1 MLKPKYLLTCLAV
14 SFKSSPDLEKQNSIC
29 PILHRFIVSQVKS
42 GATKRREKAAAREEI
57 AHHPKLTHF
66 LKPLVQTRNVS
77 IPTETETNNSDCH
90 YLNTRVESDRLICES
105 TSNGTTILHNFL
117 SDDPSEWPDNVSDAQ
132 RCDIVKRGF
141 KKIKIDFPYN
151 LERRRFSLNYY
162 NRKMKNGEIFER
174 TWLIYSL
181 NSNKVFC
188 FCCKLFGI
196 SSSPFWQGMNTWEGL
211 SKKLKEHETCS
222 AHFKCFEQWMTLGKG
237 IANQATIDEKQQ
249 KLLHK
254 ERIFWRAVLE
264 RILDI
269 TLFLSARNLAFRGS
283 DTAICSKS
291 NGNFLGVFELQAKDD
306 IVLNELMQRI
316 QDKETKEHYLS
327 NDTQNELIRLLATEI
342 ESKNLSKVKIA
353 KYYSI
358 ILDCTPDVSHKEQM
372 SIILQ
377 SVTCTPGVGIDIYEN
392 FFGYLTVNDTKSGK
406 KLGSKYFRRGQSYDN
421 AANMKV
427 KVKGVQAIFLEM
439 NLKALYVP
447 CANHSLN
454 LVIVDGA
461 LSSIS
466 AISFFGILSKLYTL
480 FLSSPPRWEILKS
493 CVAISVKPQSDT
505 RLEKKRDG
513 ATATEVRSLTEYIR
527 TWPFLLSIIIWYE
540 VLFQINK
547 SRKLLQSS
555 ATSLDILASE
565 INATKAFLYE
575 YRENGFSDARVKA
588 SEIAKVL
595 GIEKVF
601 SMVRS
606 RKKKSIYSY
615 ECADHTWQPE
625 HQYKADFFLPLI
637 DMSIASVKE
646 RFEQISIVTKL
657 YDFLYRSE
665 SLIKAC
671 NENSLSAYCKNLQIK
686 LADIDSEDLESELKR
701 FVVVIKEGKNALL
714 KSAYDFLNYIYKEE
728 LQETYP
734 NLVIALQIIITLP
747 VTVASAEHS
756 FSKST
761 MVDERLSSLAM
772 LSIENEVARTL
783 SYEGII
789 NEFAS
794 MKTPRKSF
802 F

>member
-1 MLKPKYLLTCLAV
+1 
-14 SFKSSPDLEKQNSIC
+14 
-29 PILHRFIVSQVKS
+29 
-42 GATKRREKAAAREEI
+42 
-57 AHHPKLTHF
+57 
-66 LKPLVQTRNVS
+66 
-77 IPTETETNNSDCH
+77 
-90 YLNTRVESDRLICES
+90 
-105 TSNGTTILHNFL
+105 
-117 SDDPSEWPDNVSDAQ
+117 
-132 RCDIVKRGF
+132 
-141 KKIKIDFPYN
+141 
-151 LERRRFSLNYY
+151 
-162 NRKMKNGEIFER
+162 
-174 TWLIYSL
+174 
-181 NSNKVFC
+181 
-188 FCCKLFGI
+188 
-196 SSSPFWQGMNTWEGL
+196 MNTWEGL

-222 AHFKCFEQWMTLGKG
+222 AHFKCFEQWMTLRKD

-283 DTAICSKS
+283 DTAIGSKS
-291 NGNFLGVFELQAKDD
+291 NGNFLGVFELLSKYDT
-306 IVLNELMQRI
+306 VLNKLMQRI
-316 QDKETKEHYLS
+316 QETKEHYLS
-327 NDTQNELIRLLATEI
+327 NDTQNELIRLLAREI
-342 ESKNLSKVKIA
+342 ESKNLSKVKKA

-372 SIILQ
+372 SIILR
-377 SVTCTPGVGIDIYEN
+377 SVTCTPGVGIDISEN
-392 FFGYLTVNDTKSGK
+392 FFGYLTVNDTTGK
-406 KLGSKYFRRGQSYDN
+406 GLFNAFLNQAKNWDLIILDCRGQSYDN
-421 AANMKV
+421 GANMKG
-427 KVKGVQAIFLEM
+427 KVKGVQARFLEM
-439 NLKALYVP
+439 NPMALYVP

-466 AISFFGILSKLYTL
+466 AISFFGVLSRLYTL
-480 FLSSPPRWEILKS
+480 FSSSPPRWEILKS

-505 RLEKKRDG
+505 RWESRINCVKPLRFYLKEILEALEK
-513 ATATEVRSLTEYIR
+513 
-527 TWPFLLSIIIWYE
+527 F
-540 VLFQINK
+540 
-547 SRKLLQSS
+547 KLLQSS
-555 ATSLDILASE
+555 AISLDILASE
-565 INATKAFLYE
+565 IDATKAFLYE
-575 YRENGFSDARVKA
+575 YRKNGFSDARVKT
-588 SEIAKVL
+588 SEIAEVL

-601 SMVRS
+601 SMVCS
-606 RKKKSIYSY
+606 RKKKTIYSY

-637 DMSIASVKE
+637 YMSIASVKE

-686 LADIDSEDLESELKR
+686 FADIDSEDLESELKR
-701 FVVVIKEGKNALL
+701 FVIVIKEEKNALL
-714 KSAYDFLNYIYKEE
+714 KSAYDFLNYIYKEK

-734 NLVIALQIIITLP
+734 NLVFALRIILTLP
-747 VTVASAEHS
+747 VTVASAERS
-756 FSKST
+756 FSKLKLIKTFHRST
-761 MVDERLSSLAM
+761 MADERLSSLAM

-794 MKTPRKSF
+794 MKTRRKPF

>member
-1 MLKPKYLLTCLAV
+1 MECGIKKIRIAV
-14 SFKSSPDLEKQNSIC
+14 SEVAVVFVGEDGVP
-29 PILHRFIVSQVKS
+29 PVSKEVIYPKGHLVTKRSVKS
-42 GATKRREKAAAREEI
+42 GTTKRREKATAREEI
-57 AHHPKLTHF
+57 ANHPKLTHF
-66 LKPLVQTRNVS
+66 LKPLVQTRSVS
-77 IPTETETNNSDCH
+77 IPTETTNNSDCH

-105 TSNGTTILHNFL
+105 TSNAITIPPIFL

-141 KKIKIDFPYN
+141 KKIKIGFPYN

-181 NSNKVFC
+181 NSNIVFC

-196 SSSPFWQGMNTWEGL
+196 TSSPFRQGMNTWEGL

-222 AHFKCFEQWMTLGKG
+222 AHLNRHL
-237 IANQATIDEKQQ
+237 ANQATIDEKQQ

-283 DTAICSKS
+283 DTAIGSKS
-291 NGNFLGVFELQAKDD
+291 NGNFLGVFELLAKYDT
-306 IVLNELMQRI
+306 VLNELMQRI

-327 NDTQNELIRLLATEI
+327 NDTRNELIRILAREI
-342 ESKNLSKVKIA
+342 ESKNLSKIKKA

-358 ILDCTPDVSHKEQM
+358 ILDCTPDVSRKEQM
-372 SIILQ
+372 SIILR
-377 SVTCTPGVGIDIYEN
+377 SVTCTPGDLNILDC
-392 FFGYLTVNDTKSGK
+392 
-406 KLGSKYFRRGQSYDN
+406 RGQSYDN
-421 AANMKV
+421 GANMKV
-427 KVKGVQAIFLEM
+427 KVKGVQARFLEM
-439 NLKALYVP
+439 NPKVLYVP

-454 LVIVDGA
+454 LVVVDGA

-466 AISFFGILSKLYTL
+466 AISFFGVLSRLHTL
-480 FLSSPPRWEILKS
+480 FSSSPRWEILKS

-505 RLEKKRDG
+505 RWE
-513 ATATEVRSLTEYIR
+513 
-527 TWPFLLSIIIWYE
+527 
-540 VLFQINK
+540 INK
-547 SRKLLQSS
+547 SSKLLQSS

-588 SEIAKVL
+588 SEIAEVL
-595 GIEKVF
+595 GIKKVF

-606 RKKKSIYSY
+606 RKKNRFI
-615 ECADHTWQPE
+615 HTSVPE

-637 DMSIASVKE
+637 DMSIASVKV
-646 RFEQISIVTKL
+646 RFEQISIVMKL
-657 YDFLYRSE
+657 YNFLYRSE

-671 NENSLSAYCKNLQIK
+671 NENSVCLLQK
-686 LADIDSEDLESELKR
+686 FAKKACYIDSENLESELKR
-701 FVVVIKEGKNALL
+701 FVIVLKEEKNALL
-714 KSAYDFLNYIYKEE
+714 KSAYDFLNCTYKEE

-734 NLVIALQIIITLP
+734 NLIIALRIILILP
-747 VTVASAEHS
+747 VTVASVERS
-756 FSKST
+756 FSILKLIKTFHRST

-794 MKTPRKSF
+794 MKTRRKPF

>member
-1 MLKPKYLLTCLAV
+1 MKK
-14 SFKSSPDLEKQNSIC
+14 
-29 PILHRFIVSQVKS
+29 VKS

-57 AHHPKLTHF
+57 ANHPKLTHF
-66 LKPLVQTRNVS
+66 LKPLVQTRSVS
-77 IPTETETNNSDCH
+77 IPTETTNNSDCH

-105 TSNGTTILHNFL
+105 TSNAITIPPIFL

-141 KKIKIDFPYN
+141 KKIEIDFPYN

-196 SSSPFWQGMNTWEGL
+196 TSSPFRQGMNTWEGL

-222 AHFKCFEQWMTLGKG
+222 AHFKCFEQYMTLRKAG

-269 TLFLSARNLAFRGS
+269 TLFLSARNLAFRVS
-283 DTAICSKS
+283 DTAIGSKS
-291 NGNFLGVFELQAKDD
+291 NGNFLGVFELLAKYDT
-306 IVLNELMQRI
+306 VLNELMQRI

-327 NDTQNELIRLLATEI
+327 NDTQNELIRLLAREI
-342 ESKNLSKVKIA
+342 ESKNLSKVKKA

-358 ILDCTPDVSHKEQM
+358 ILDCTPDVSHKEHM
-372 SIILQ
+372 SIILR
-377 SVTCTPGVGIDIYEN
+377 SVTCTPGVGIDISEN
-392 FFGYLTVNDTKSGK
+392 FFGYLTVNNTTGNGLFNAFLNQAKNWD
-406 KLGSKYFRRGQSYDN
+406 LNILDCRGQSYDN
-421 AANMKV
+421 GANMKG
-427 KVKGVQAIFLEM
+427 KGKGVQARFLEM
-439 NLKALYVP
+439 NPKALYVP
-447 CANHSLN
+447 CATRSLN

-466 AISFFGILSKLYTL
+466 AISFFGVLSRLYTL
-480 FLSSPPRWEILKS
+480 FSSSPPRWEILKS

-505 RLEKKRDG
+505 RWESRINCVKPLRFYLKEILEALEKLEEHALEKRDR
-513 ATATEVRSLTEYIR
+513 ATSTE
-527 TWPFLLSIIIWYE
+527 
-540 VLFQINK
+540 
-547 SRKLLQSS
+547 LLQSS

-588 SEIAKVL
+588 SEIAEVL

-615 ECADHTWQPE
+615 ECADHTWQPK

-671 NENSLSAYCKNLQIK
+671 NENSLSAYYKNLQIK

-701 FVVVIKEGKNALL
+701 FVIVIKEEKNALL

-734 NLVIALQIIITLP
+734 NLVIALRIILTLP
-747 VTVASAEHS
+747 VTVASAERS
-756 FSKST
+756 FSKLKLIKT
-761 MVDERLSSLAM
+761 FHRL
-772 LSIENEVARTL
+772 V
-783 SYEGII
+783 
-789 NEFAS
+789 
-794 MKTPRKSF
+794 
-802 F
+802 